1 MTTESTDLKAT
12 AQSHMRR
19 DLEQGGKWR
28 CQCNACREIRALTG
42 VDKMFQVWPL
52 VREIQLIGERLEVL
66 PDGTERKLLLE
77 RSLSLYDQL
86 AEAMAK
92 S

>member
-1 MTTESTDLKAT
+1 MSTEANDLKAT
-12 AQSHMRR
+12 ANAHVRR

-28 CQCNACREIRALTG
+28 CQCNSCREMRALTG
-42 VDKMFQVWPL
+42 MDKMFQVWPL
-52 VREIQLIGERLEVL
+52 VREIYLIGERLEVL

-77 RSLSLYDQL
+77 RSLKLYDQL

-92 S
+92 

>member
-1 MTTESTDLKAT
+1 MTSDINELKVT
-12 AQSHMRR
+12 ANAHMRR

-28 CQCNACREIRALTG
+28 CQCDSCRQMRSLTG
-42 VDKMFQVWPL
+42 MDKMFQVWPL
-52 VREIQLIGERLEVL
+52 VREIQVIGERLEVL

-77 RSLSLYDQL
+77 RSLKLYDEL

-92 S
+92 